1 MLQSGKPI
9 EASEV
14 LNSELVRRLSEQ
26 RVTLRAQLAEQSST
40 LLDNHPRIKE
50 LKAQLGDLEH
60 QIRDEA
66 GKISRSLDNDARI
79 AGGRVESLSAA
90 LDQLKKQATSNNGQD
105 VQLRALDREAKAQRD
120 LLESYLA
127 KYREATTRE
136 NIDAAPG
143 EGRIISRSIVS
154 NTPAYPK
161 KLPIVLIVTLA
172 TLLLS
177 TGLIVTGEL
186 LRMTAPRA
194 VASLAASVVPAR
206 EPQADKVVERA
217 QVPDEPS
224 PPVVPGTLSEIEQ
237 LAENLRAAGQDAHKI
252 TVIGT
257 APGESITLTTLTLA
271 RLLARS
277 ARVVVVDLAGS
288 SPTIAAVSVDS
299 HAPGLAELMQ
309 GTASFSEVITRD
321 KFSRLHLVNA
331 GRPGFDRTLLQSPR
345 LTLAIDAMLRVYEHV
360 LLDAGTASDLP
371 AELLTANA
379 RAVVVP
385 DTSMTEDARKLMAD
399 QLRVVGF
406 SEIDMLSEPARPSN
420 ASEPVPQVVAA

>member
-1 MLQSGKPI
+1 MLT
-9 EASEV
+9 A
-14 LNSELVRRLSEQ
+14 
-26 RVTLRAQLAEQSST
+26 T
-40 LLDNHPRIKE
+40 
-50 LKAQLGDLEH
+50 
-60 QIRDEA
+60 
-66 GKISRSLDNDARI
+66 
-79 AGGRVESLSAA
+79 SAA
-90 LDQLKKQATSNNGQD
+90 L
-105 VQLRALDREAKAQRD
+105 
-120 LLESYLA
+120 
-127 KYREATTRE
+127 
-136 NIDAAPG
+136 
-143 EGRIISRSIVS
+143 
-154 NTPAYPK
+154 
-161 KLPIVLIVTLA
+161 
-172 TLLLS
+172 LLL

-186 LRMTAPRA
+186 LPHGLAPRA
-194 VASLAASVVPAR
+194 VASLVALGGAEVDQAAA
-206 EPQADKVVERA
+206 VERA

-271 RLLARS
+271 RMLARN

-399 QLRVVGF
+399 QLRAVGF
-406 SEIDMLSEPARPSN
+406 SDVDMLSEPARPSN
-420 ASEPVPQVVAA
+420 VSEQAPQVVAA